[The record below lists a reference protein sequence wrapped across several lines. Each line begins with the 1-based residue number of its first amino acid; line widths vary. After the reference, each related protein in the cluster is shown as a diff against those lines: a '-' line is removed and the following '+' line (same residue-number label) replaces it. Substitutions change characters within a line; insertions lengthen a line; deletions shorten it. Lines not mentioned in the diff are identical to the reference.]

1 MGDVTALLE
10 ELDRLLSQESVVQQ
24 QLLDGQNTEKHLL
37 VLWSLEPLLDHLQ
50 AKEQQIRH
58 LTLLE
63 QKRQSV
69 LACLAPLL
77 HLPDADMTLEQLSAR
92 VDEPY
97 ASILLQHRAHLQQLV
112 HALQQCN
119 SENAMLLQDALALI
133 GRTLA
138 FFEGFTQVNPTYRQS
153 GKILPPTHGRLL
165 ASRV

>member
-24 QLLDGQNTEKHLL
+24 QLLDGQNTEKRLL

-97 ASILLQHRAHLQQLV
+97 ASILLQHRARLQQLV
-112 HALQQCN
+112 CAVQQCN

-133 GRTLA
+133 GRTLV
-138 FFEGFTQVNPTYRQS
+138 FFERFTQGNPTYHQS
-153 GKILPPTHGRLL
+153 GKILPPTQGRLL